1 MLRVTRLRTIRA
13 AALLAVLLA
22 PTMMFLLLPATVY
35 AQQHEEHVPPP
46 PTGLESN
53 LVLNG
58 IEIITGLAAAAVA
71 FQAALAYREGR
82 LGKGMTWVAV
92 GMIVMSVGHLIL
104 VVRRE
109 GVDPLGFLGAAGS
122 YIAFSLAVFASFT
135 ASAWGFWMIRKA
147 ALSR

>member
-1 MLRVTRLRTIRA
+1 MVRVPRLRTVRIA
-13 AALLAVLLA
+13 SMLAVVLV
-22 PTMMFLLLPATVY
+22 PTMLFLLLPVAAY
-35 AQQHEEHVPPP
+35 AQHEGHLPPP
-46 PTGLESN
+46 PAGLESN

-82 LGKGMTWVAV
+82 LGKGMTWVAI

-109 GVDPLGFLGAAGS
+109 GVDPLGFLGPIGS
-122 YIAFSLAVFASFT
+122 YVAFSFAVFISFI
-135 ASAWGFWMIRKA
+135 ASAWGFWTIRKA
-147 ALSR
+147 AMSR

>member
-1 MLRVTRLRTIRA
+1 MSRVRGLRTVRVA
-13 AALLAVLLA
+13 SMLAVLVL
-22 PTMMFLLLPATVY
+22 PTVMFFALPGTAY
-35 AQQHEEHVPPP
+35 AQHEEHVAPPP
-46 PTGLESN
+46 ADLQSS
-53 LVLNG
+53 LILNG
-58 IEIITGLAAAAVA
+58 IEIITGVAAAAVA

-92 GMIVMSVGHLIL
+92 GMTVMSVGHLIL

-109 GVDPLGFLGAAGS
+109 GFDPLGFLGIAGS
-122 YIAFSLAVFASFT
+122 YIAFSVAVFASFT

>member
-1 MLRVTRLRTIRA
+1 MPRVPRLRSVRVA
-13 AALLAVLLA
+13 SALAVLLV
-22 PTMMFLLLPATVY
+22 PTVLFLMPAAAY
-35 AQQHEEHVPPP
+35 AQHEEHLPPP
-46 PTGLESN
+46 PAGLESN

-82 LGKGMTWVAV
+82 LGKGMTWVAI

-109 GVDPLGFLGAAGS
+109 GVDPLGFLGPVGS
-122 YIAFSLAVFASFT
+122 YVAFSVAVFISFI
-135 ASAWGFWMIRKA
+135 ASAWGFWTIRKA

>member
-1 MLRVTRLRTIRA
+1 
-13 AALLAVLLA
+13 VLLV
-22 PTMMFLLLPATVY
+22 PTLMFVLLPATAY
-35 AQQHEEHVPPP
+35 AQHEEHVPPP

-109 GVDPLGFLGAAGS
+109 GFDPLGFLGVAGS
-122 YIAFSLAVFASFT
+122 YVAFSLAVFASFT
-135 ASAWGFWMIRKA
+135 ASAWGFWTIRKA

>member
-1 MLRVTRLRTIRA
+1 MPLVPSRRTVRVA
-13 AALLAVLLA
+13 SLLTVLLV
-22 PTMMFLLLPATVY
+22 PMMFVLLPATAY
-35 AQQHEEHVPPP
+35 AQHEGHVAPPP
-46 PTGLESN
+46 GLESN

-71 FQAALAYREGR
+71 FQAALAYREGS

-109 GVDPLGFLGAAGS
+109 GVDPLGFLGPVGS
-122 YIAFSLAVFASFT
+122 YIAFSAAVFVSFI
-135 ASAWGFWMIRKA
+135 ASAWGFWTIRKA

>member
-1 MLRVTRLRTIRA
+1 MLLVPMLF
-13 AALLAVLLA
+13 VLLPSTA
-22 PTMMFLLLPATVY
+22 Y
-35 AQQHEEHVPPP
+35 AQHEEHVAPPS
-46 PTGLESN
+46 GLESN

-82 LGKGMTWVAV
+82 LGKGMTWVAI

-109 GVDPLGFLGAAGS
+109 GLDPLGFLGPVGS
-122 YIAFSLAVFASFT
+122 YIAFSAAVFLSFI
-135 ASAWGFWMIRKA
+135 ASAWGFWTIRKA

>member
-1 MLRVTRLRTIRA
+1 MVRVPRLRAVRVA
-13 AALLAVLLA
+13 SMLAVVLV
-22 PTMMFLLLPATVY
+22 PTMLFLLLPATAY
-35 AQQHEEHVPPP
+35 AQHEEHLPPP
-46 PTGLESN
+46 PAGLESN

-104 VVRRE
+104 VTRRE
-109 GVDPLGFLGAAGS
+109 GVDPLGFLGPAGS

-135 ASAWGFWMIRKA
+135 ASAWGFWTIRKA